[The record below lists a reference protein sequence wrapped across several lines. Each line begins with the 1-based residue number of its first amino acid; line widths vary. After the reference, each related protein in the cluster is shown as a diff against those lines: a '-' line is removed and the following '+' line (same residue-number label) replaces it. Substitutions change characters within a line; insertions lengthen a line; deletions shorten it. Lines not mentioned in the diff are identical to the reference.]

1 MKELLPR
8 QILGSRYRIICPLA
22 EGGFGHTYIAEDTQR
37 PGTPKCVVKRL
48 EPASSD
54 PKFLKDARRL
64 FQSEAEILEKL
75 GRQHSQIPLLLAS
88 FEEDQEFYLVQD
100 FIEGH
105 LLTDELKPAQR
116 WTESQICQMLKD
128 ALSILS
134 FVHKHQVIHRDIKP
148 DNLIRRRQDK
158 KLVLVD
164 FGAVKQIRTQLTVQ
178 NQSSVTISIGTPGYM
193 STEQG
198 HGKPRFNSDIY
209 ALGVISIQA
218 ATGLYPTQ
226 LQEDPET
233 GEIIWRPWAQVSDG
247 LANIL
252 TKMVH
257 YHFKDRYKSAEEAL
271 QAVDILLKD
280 HPDWDPDLQSASLLS
295 ESVSE
300 DSIVQTSSKPPNP
313 TAVSQGSP
321 QPPNTPAPS
330 KQTPVT
336 PNPTVVSQGLPQQL
350 NPQTPSE
357 PKSVIP
363 NPTVVSQGPPQ
374 QSNPLA
380 SSEPKS
386 VAPNPTVVSQ
396 GSPQPPNAPAS
407 SEQTPVIPNPT
418 VVSQRPP
425 QQSNPQIET
434 TPVALNPTTA
444 SQGVHRQPKIQA
456 FSKLRSVV
464 SKSTLALPNY
474 RAMPLKKM
482 TGAGALML
490 FISFAIKAP
499 LRKEPEPLPDLPCQ
513 EPLPPSLPDRP
524 PDYQHVDGTKYYGEL
539 DDGKFANGRGI
550 MVFSNGDRYDGDFH
564 DGQRNGCGTFNF
576 SSKDK
581 RYTGQFQNDH
591 FHGLGKL
598 IFKNGDQYIGELK
611 NNNCH
616 GQGTFIFADGSPAK
630 HGFWQDGKL
639 VKEGETFFCNR

>member
-474 RAMPLKKM
+474 RAMPLKIL
-482 TGAGALML
+482 A
-490 FISFAIKAP
+490 
-499 LRKEPEPLPDLPCQ
+499 
-513 EPLPPSLPDRP
+513 
-524 PDYQHVDGTKYYGEL
+524 
-539 DDGKFANGRGI
+539 
-550 MVFSNGDRYDGDFH
+550 
-564 DGQRNGCGTFNF
+564 
-576 SSKDK
+576 
-581 RYTGQFQNDH
+581 
-591 FHGLGKL
+591 
-598 IFKNGDQYIGELK
+598 
-611 NNNCH
+611 
-616 GQGTFIFADGSPAK
+616 
-630 HGFWQDGKL
+630 
-639 VKEGETFFCNR
+639 